1 MAQSGIDGED
11 RLWEE
16 YGNRCTSKSLPDIG
30 CTFNTN
36 GLYFCV
42 LRRFTFCPYNSH
54 KLILHQTKSKDYE
67 KYIQDRVLRE
77 RKQGEERNCPYHGTC
92 DNQRNYRTVQLQAE
106 RDQGNMGAK
115 GNRAKGRS
123 KEANEVNFAL
133 DNIKAQIAK
142 HYQRLSDREAF
153 VTAEMVRNAYQGIGT
168 EYETL
173 LRAFDKE
180 NAAFAQRVG
189 KDRAV
194 RTYRKYLTVRKY
206 VAEFIKFQYKRSDMS
221 MNELTEEFI
230 RDFCLYLKNVIGLT
244 QSTIWIYSIP
254 LKHIVTAAHY
264 NGKIQRNPFA
274 MYHVDPDHKEREFLT
289 EEELDI
295 LAGIELE
302 NPNFAFAR
310 DLFMFGCWTGISFVD
325 IKNLTEDNV
334 AIISGSPWIVSQRQ
348 KTGVPFKIKL
358 IDAAIQ
364 IIERYKPL
372 RKDMHLF
379 NIGSL
384 DMVNKRIKK
393 VAKMC
398 GIKKRISFH
407 VSRHSFAVLA
417 LNYGMPIESVSKI
430 LGHTDIATTQI
441 YAKVTSTKLEH
452 DISAFESRIKGHMPT
467 MGGMA

>member
-1 MAQSGIDGED
+1 MRSTFKTVFYVNG
-11 RLWEE
+11 
-16 YGNRCTSKSLPDIG
+16 SK
-30 CTFNTN
+30 
-36 GLYFCV
+36 
-42 LRRFTFCPYNSH
+42 
-54 KLILHQTKSKDYE
+54 
-67 KYIQDRVLRE
+67 
-77 RKQGEERNCPYHGTC
+77 ERNGVVPIMGRVTINGTIAQFSC
-92 DNQRNYRTVQLQAE
+92 KLSVTKAIWD
-106 RDQGNMGAK
+106 AK

-206 VAEFIKFQYKRSDMS
+206 VAEFIKFSVQAQRYVHELSLPRSS
-221 MNELTEEFI
+221 SVI
-230 RDFCLYLKNVIGLT
+230 FCLYFERMFIGLT

-452 DISAFESRIKGHMPT
+452 DISAFESRIKGHLPT

>member
-1 MAQSGIDGED
+1 MRSTFKTVFYVNG
-11 RLWEE
+11 
-16 YGNRCTSKSLPDIG
+16 SK
-30 CTFNTN
+30 
-36 GLYFCV
+36 
-42 LRRFTFCPYNSH
+42 
-54 KLILHQTKSKDYE
+54 
-67 KYIQDRVLRE
+67 
-77 RKQGEERNCPYHGTC
+77 ERNGIVPIMGRVTINGTIAQFSC
-92 DNQRNYRTVQLQAE
+92 KLSVTKAIWD
-106 RDQGNMGAK
+106 AK

-180 NAAFAQRVG
+180 
-189 KDRAV
+189 K
-194 RTYRKYLTVRKY
+194 
-206 VAEFIKFQYKRSDMS
+206 
-221 MNELTEEFI
+221 FI

-295 LAGIELE
+295 FAGIELE